1 VDESPAPRP
10 VQEDLPWRV
19 RAGVFVR
26 RHHLAPYLLLAPALA
41 GVAWLILWPAMQ
53 LGVFSLQNYGI

>member
-1 VDESPAPRP
+1 MTGFGAARP
-10 VQEDLPWRV
+10 GQDDLPLRV

-41 GVAWLILWPAMQ
+41 GVGWLIVWPTIQVA
-53 LGVFSLQNYGI
+53 LFSLQNY